1 MDLPKANDRTSSL
14 AIVIGIVIEI
24 AVLGMEAGDPIITP
38 TLSSEAVETEEM
50 IEVREMIET
59 GEMVGDRCLGVFRTL
74 PLEADRL
81 MEDVEGE
88 ITEEEGSLCMSRR
101 FQNE

>member
-59 GEMVGDRCLGVFRTL
+59 GEDRCLGVFRTL